1 MIIARIIGGLGNQM
15 FQYAFGR
22 RLAQERGVPLKL
34 DVSGFATY
42 ALHGYAL
49 ERLSVEV
56 VEATRDE
63 IEALTAVSPRFPE
76 NVIPRRFLPRF
87 LRRSRRLNPQ
97 HIVEREGFRYDPSV
111 LERPGSLYLDGYW
124 QSERYFAPIADTIR
138 AEFDVPTPLAGRN
151 AEVAAQIEQAT
162 AVSVHVRRGDY
173 ADDPKT
179 RAIHGLC
186 SLEYYAAAVQHAAEH
201 LAGGGVEP
209 RYFVF
214 SDDPAWA
221 AEHLALPGEPVLV
234 DHNDAATNYEDLR
247 LMSLCDHHVIAN
259 SSFSWWGAWLNPSPD
274 KLVVAPAA
282 WVADPSKA
290 CPDVCPAAWA
300 RL

>member
-1 MIIARIIGGLGNQM
+1 MIITRIIGGLGNQM

-22 RLAQERGVPLKL
+22 RLALERDVPLKL
-34 DVSGFATY
+34 DVSAFETY

-49 ERLSVEV
+49 EHLALEPVAATAAEV
-56 VEATRDE
+56 
-63 IEALTAVSPRFPE
+63 EALTAVAPRFPE
-76 NVIPRRFLPRF
+76 NVIPRKALPRF
-87 LRRSRRLNPQ
+87 LRRSRRYAPQ
-97 HIVEREGFRYDPSV
+97 HVVEREGFRYDPSV
-111 LERPGSLYLDGYW
+111 LERTGSLYLDGYW
-124 QSERYFAPIADTIR
+124 QSARYFEPVADTIR
-138 AEFDVPTPLAGRN
+138 ADFQVPTPLAGRD
-151 AEVAAQIEQAT
+151 AEVAGQIEAAT

-186 SLEYYAAAVQHAAEH
+186 SLEYYAAAVAHIADAV
-201 LAGGGVEP
+201 ADP

-221 AEHLALPGEPVLV
+221 AENLALPGDPVLV

-274 KLVVAPAA
+274 KIVVAPAT

-290 CPDVCPAAWA
+290 CADVCPADWV